1 MPTTAYPALLAE
13 RTLVRWMRG
22 FKPSSTD
29 ERERRFRNRIQES
42 MGEDDA
48 REYDDIVGLTDLD
61 AAERVLLLAGSLL
74 VQHGQDRLWRLIYA
88 TVSDDPVKGGE
99 DRFLEDRTAAVRR
112 GEF

>member
-22 FKPSSTD
+22 FKPSSTVD
-29 ERERRFRNRIQES
+29 RERRFRKHIQES
-42 MGEDDA
+42 MGEDAA
-48 REYDDIVGLTDLD
+48 REYDDIVTQTEVD
-61 AAERVLLLAGSLL
+61 AEERVLLLAGSLL

-88 TVSDDPVKGGE
+88 TVSDDPVEGAE
-99 DRFLEDRTAAVRR
+99 DRFLGARTAALRR